1 MAAPIL
7 GGLKFIKVSKKWSAD
22 TGNLTFSLLK
32 YWRWLLLACATTS
45 AARQHFGN
53 PIHCNIAGG
62 VALPVFESYCFM
74 EGTFTLH
81 MDHAAVANTSTLH
94 HGMGHGLGREDDRN
108 VHQNYYI
115 WANLVMVLLA
125 ALSYLP
131 WLAWKTVEG
140 GKVTELLATV
150 SQDPLTETPVEEQV
164 GPLADFLLSHRSWF
178 NGAALKLLLC
188 QAGCLLAALAQLY
201 LLDFLLGRRFLR
213 LGGTALD
220 PAALRHALA
229 TTFPTVVTCYMPLFG
244 VSGSLT
250 TVSGMC
256 TLPLNI
262 VHEKI
267 FLVLWFWLMVLAL
280 VALVQLARQ
289 AALLSSTL
297 RPYLSP
303 TLSSEHQARQLVTCG
318 SYGDTVLLEL
328 VAANCD
334 QVQVD
339 TLVGLL
345 LRHHGRPSSLPTS
358 HTPLLSHHRLEKDL
372 LNQDSPDS
380 VGKLKV

>member
-1 MAAPIL
+1 MALPIF
-7 GGLKFIKVSKKWSAD
+7 GVLKFLKVTKEESAD
-22 TGNLTFSLLK
+22 TGNQTFTLLK
-32 YWRWLLLACATTS
+32 WTRWLLLACAAAS
-45 AARQHFGN
+45 AVRQHFGA
-53 PIHCNIAGG
+53 PIHCNIEGG

-74 EGTFTLH
+74 EGTFTLLVEK
-81 MDHAAVANTSTLH
+81 ATIANSSTLH
-94 HGMGHGLGREDDRN
+94 HGVGHGLGKEDERN
-108 VHQNYYI
+108 VHQDYYI

-140 GKVTELLATV
+140 GRVTKLLAKV
-150 SQDPLTETPVEEQV
+150 SQDPLTETPLEEQV
-164 GPLADFLLSHRSWF
+164 GPLAEFLLSHRGWF

-201 LLDFLLGRRFLR
+201 LLDFLLGRRFLH
-213 LGGTALD
+213 LGSVALD
-220 PAALRHALA
+220 PSALRHALSTA
-229 TTFPTVVTCYMPLFG
+229 FPTVVMCFMPLFG
-244 VSGSLT
+244 PSGTLS
-250 TVSGMC
+250 TVSGVC

-267 FLVLWFWLMVLAL
+267 FLVLWFWLLGLAL
-280 VALVQLARQ
+280 VALVQLVRQ

-297 RPYLSP
+297 RPCLAP
-303 TLSSEHQARQLVTCG
+303 GLSSELQARQLVTSG

-328 VAANCD
+328 IAANCD

-345 LRHHGRPSSLPTS
+345 LRHHGRPSTLPTL
-358 HTPLLSHHRLEKDL
+358 HTTLLDQHRIERDL
-372 LNQDSPDS
+372 LNQASPDS